1 MSAQKKPLT
10 VEQFWV
16 EYAGQPYELIRG
28 KVVPVSPTDFAHSV
42 VTSRVVALL
51 CSRTEDIRRRGG
63 VITVDAGFML
73 GPDTVCSADCA
84 FLSHEQVEAMPTPDT
99 YVPFAPVLAVEVVS
113 SHDSAAIIRDKVAQ
127 YRAAGTRLVWVIYP
141 SLRKVDVFLPDGS
154 AHELDEHSTLDGGDV
169 LPDVQIAVA
178 ELFPSG

>member
-1 MSAQKKPLT
+1 MRPQKKLLT

-28 KVVPVSPTDFAHSV
+28 RVVPVAPTDFAHSV

-51 CSRTEDIRRRGG
+51 CARADPSRTGG

-73 GPDTVCSADCA
+73 GADTVCSADCA
-84 FLSHEQVEAMPTPDT
+84 FLSQEQVASMPEPDT

-113 SHDSAAIIRDKVAQ
+113 SHDTAAIIRAKVAQ
-127 YRAAGTRLVWVIYP
+127 YRAAGTQLIWVIYP
-141 SLRKVDVFLPDGS
+141 NLRKVDVYLPDGC
-154 AHELDEHSTLDGGDV
+154 AHELDEGDTLDGGDA
-169 LPDVQIAVA
+169 LPNVRIAVT